1 VAKFIQEPNISLDRN
16 FKKNYVLVEG
26 IAPME
31 FKENELGSKWEFKVD
46 IMDDNVIIASVTKV
60 FKPKKV
66 EVNEKFKEKIDGAKF
81 QKKFIDMNLEY
92 KFFINHL
99 D

>member
-1 VAKFIQEPNISLDRN
+1 MAKFIQDPNISLDRN

-26 IAPME
+26 IAPMKFE
-31 FKENELGSKWEFKVD
+31 EHEIGSKWEFKVD
-46 IMDDNVIIASVTKV
+46 IMDNNIIVGSVTKV
-60 FKPKKV
+60 FKPKKL

-81 QKKFIDMNLEY
+81 KKRFIDMKLEY
-92 KFFINHL
+92 KYFINHL

>member
-1 VAKFIQEPNISLDRN
+1 MAKFIQEPNISLDRN

-31 FKENELGSKWEFKVD
+31 FKENELGSKWEFRVD

>member
-1 VAKFIQEPNISLDRN
+1 MAKFIQEPNISLDRN

>member
-31 FKENELGSKWEFKVD
+31 FKENELGSKWEFRVD

-81 QKKFIDMNLEY
+81 QKKFIEMNLEY

>member
-1 VAKFIQEPNISLDRN
+1 MAKFIQEPDISLDRN